1 MRRAARTDRNHLE
14 IVAALRKV
22 GCTVRSLAAVGQ
34 GCPDLLVAFTAI
46 DGRRVTVLME
56 VKDGKKRP
64 SARKLTPDEAR
75 FFATWAG
82 EAYVVTSV
90 EEAIAVVTRKGAA

>member
-34 GCPDLLVAFTAI
+34 GCPDLLVGYQ
-46 DGRRVTVLME
+46 GRTLALE
-56 VKDGKKRP
+56 IKDGEKPP
-64 SARKLTPDEAR
+64 SERKLTDDEAR

-90 EEAIAVVTRKGAA
+90 EEALAVVTRKGAA